1 MVLAAALLMSN
12 LLQDVSEDRL
22 RATLTQFSTY
32 PTRNTNTEYLG
43 QAAEWIAGEFRKIPG
58 MQVELM
64 KYPVKKG
71 RRIVE
76 DKEVV
81 QVVATLPGATP
92 KRVMMG
98 GHIDTINLGGDP
110 MVVKAPGIN
119 DDGSGV
125 AATLECARLMAQSKW
140 QNTLVFVAFS
150 GEEQGLFGSTA
161 LAARAVAEKW
171 HIEGLLNNDTVGA
184 SQAGRLKDKK
194 RVRLFSEDSEKHNG
208 RELARWIE
216 WACRGKVKG
225 FAPWLVYRKDRFQRG
240 GDHTPFNNAGFN
252 AVRFVEAVEALDH
265 QHTEKDTLD
274 GIDFGYLANVC
285 RVNLVALQGL
295 ANAGPAPTAVAYDP
309 KQAHSTIVRW
319 KGTPGTRY
327 IVYWRASSST
337 LWEGSSE
344 VGEANEAT
352 IKNVNKDD
360 HIFAVGSVGG
370 VPISAN

>member
-12 LLQDVSEDRL
+12 LIPDVSEDRL
-22 RATLTQFSTY
+22 RATLSQLATY
-32 PTRNTNTEYLG
+32 PTRNTNTEYCT
-43 QAAEWIAGEFRKIPG
+43 QSAEWIASEFRKIPG

-71 RRIVE
+71 RRIVA
-76 DKEVV
+76 DKDVF
-81 QVVATLPGATP
+81 QVVATLPGSNQ
-92 KRVMMG
+92 KRVLMG
-98 GHIDTINLGGDP
+98 GHFDTINLGGDP
-110 MVVKAPGIN
+110 MTVKAPGIN

-125 AATLECARLMAQSKW
+125 AATLECARVMAQGSWK
-140 QNTLVFVAFS
+140 NTLVFVAFS

-171 HIEGLLNNDTVGA
+171 EIEGLLNNDTIGA
-184 SQAGRLKDKK
+184 SQAGKLKDKK

-208 RELARWIE
+208 REMARWIE
-216 WACRGKVKG
+216 YVCRGKVKG

-252 AVRFVEAVEALDH
+252 AVRFVEAVEALDR

-274 GIDFGYLANVC
+274 SIDFSYLANVC
-285 RVNLVALQGL
+285 RVNLVALQGM
-295 ANAGPAPTAVAYDP
+295 ANAGSAPTSVSYDP

-319 KGTPGTRY
+319 KGAPGATY
-327 IVYWRASSST
+327 VVYWRSSSSAV
-337 LWEGSSE
+337 WEGSLE
-344 VGEANEAT
+344 VAGANEAT

-360 HIFAVGSVGG
+360 HVFAVGAVGG
-370 VPISAN
+370 VPVSVD